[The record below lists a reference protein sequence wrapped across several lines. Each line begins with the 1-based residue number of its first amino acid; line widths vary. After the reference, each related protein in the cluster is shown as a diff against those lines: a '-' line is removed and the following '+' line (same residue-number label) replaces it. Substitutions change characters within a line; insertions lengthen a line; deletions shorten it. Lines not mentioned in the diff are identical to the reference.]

1 MSSTFF
7 AQPTQNTLF
16 CTSLPIMSAMDSFMD
31 SCSQAVQSAL
41 VAARTAVSQDKIRL
55 KEDGFDLDLTY
66 ITSRI
71 IGTFSL
77 LLSLQK

>member
-1 MSSTFF
+1 
-7 AQPTQNTLF
+7 
-16 CTSLPIMSAMDSFMD
+16 MD

-71 IGTFSL
+71 IGTPF
-77 LLSLQK
+77 LSLFPLTMDGIGLWSPLSSASRPIPWR